1 MSAQMRV
8 LSAGIGL
15 LGFQISAI
23 QSPAWAAGTDGVA
36 PSSSPEV
43 AVELSAVRT
52 ALGWD
57 SFAASAGVAVVQGE
71 ARFLGTDAAYELMF
85 DASGRF
91 TERFEGPLSQSTGHD
106 GTRYWMRDWSN
117 TPRELVH
124 GERAQAEIAG
134 LFATGRWCL
143 DSVPLRFS
151 LLEPSDPSL
160 IALAFAH
167 PDSVTTGTIEID
179 RRSHLPLRVSYG
191 SGSSPVSV
199 TFRDH
204 VRTDGL
210 VYPRVIETVQDS
222 IVQRTTIRS
231 LRQETAEVG
240 ARFRANLDFPADVR
254 FVPRIPAAVEVKR
267 VSSGHLLVKPLVNG
281 KDLGWFI
288 FDSGA
293 GTNCIS
299 TAVTMGNLVGPIG
312 EIGARG
318 VGGTVKA
325 HFWRGDSLSLGPVR
339 VTAPLFM
346 ELELAFLEQYF
357 GVPVAGILGF
367 EFLSRCVAE
376 LDMVAG
382 SIALFD
388 PKTYELPVPGRWEPL
403 VLHERVPC
411 VEASFEGTPG
421 LYRIDTG
428 AAGETVALHY
438 QAVRDHRLTEGRET
452 RPAESGG
459 VGGNVRT
466 LVGPVRSFILG
477 GHEFTEIEASFATE
491 DRGALSDDYLWG
503 NIGGDLLAPFRL
515 TFDYPGRRLGFVERS
530 EH

>member
-1 MSAQMRV
+1 MRNQTRV
-8 LSAGIGL
+8 TLAGLGL
-15 LGFQISAI
+15 LALSIGAGRASAD
-23 QSPAWAAGTDGVA
+23 AARTGGSHLTDRTNA
-36 PSSSPEV
+36 ADEI
-43 AVELSAVRT
+43 SAVRT

-57 SFAASAGVAVVQGE
+57 SFATSTAVMVAEGE
-71 ARFLGTDAAYELMF
+71 AQFLGTDTSYRLAF

-91 TERFEGPLSQSTGHD
+91 IESFDGPLPQWTGND
-106 GTRYWMRDWSN
+106 GERYWMRDWSN

-124 GERAQAEIAG
+124 GERAQAEVAS

-143 DSVPLRFS
+143 EGTPLHFS
-151 LLEPSDPSL
+151 MAGTSDENVLEL
-160 IALAFAH
+160 GFTHL
-167 PDSVTTGTIEID
+167 DSVTTGTIAID
-179 RRSHLPLRVSYG
+179 RKSHLPLRVTYG
-191 SGSSPVSV
+191 SGSSPTTL

-204 VRTDGL
+204 ARTDGL
-210 VYPRVIETVQDS
+210 AYPRAIESVQDS
-222 IVQRTTIRS
+222 ILQRTTIRS
-231 LRQETAEVG
+231 LRREASG
-240 ARFRANLDFPADVR
+240 DPRRFKARLDFPTDVR
-254 FVPRIPAAVEVKR
+254 FVPHAPAAVEVKR

-299 TAVTMGNLVGPIG
+299 TAVTEGNLAVPIG

-325 HFWRGDSLSLGPVR
+325 HFWRADSLSLGPMR
-339 VTAPLFM
+339 VTTPLFM

-376 LDMVAG
+376 LDMTAA
-382 SIALFD
+382 SISLFD
-388 PKTYELPVPGRWEPL
+388 SRTYALPAEGRWEPV

-411 VEASFEGTPG
+411 VGARFEGANG
-421 LYRIDTG
+421 LYRLDTG

-438 QAVRDHRLTEGRET
+438 QVVHDHRLTEGRDT
-452 RPAESGG
+452 KPAESGG

-477 GHEFTEIEASFATE
+477 GHEFRDIQASFATE
-491 DRGALSDDYLWG
+491 DKGALSDDYLWG

-515 TFDYPGRRLGFVERS
+515 TFDYPGGRLGFTTRRED
-530 EH
+530 